1 MSGEHQELRIVKGND
16 EEFLVTISAG
26 GIPVN
31 LSDIQIKCEVK
42 SEPGRIM
49 LFEAIVEPDDLTNGK
64 IRLRFPRT
72 ETEKLREGT
81 IVSFD
86 LMLTLPDGTVRNIP
100 SPPLKAVVV
109 GRVTD

>member
-1 MSGEHQELRIVKGND
+1 
-16 EEFLVTISAG
+16 
-26 GIPVN
+26 
-31 LSDIQIKCEVK
+31 
-42 SEPGRIM
+42 M

>member
-1 MSGEHQELRIVKGND
+1 MSGEYHELRIVKGND

-64 IRLRFPRT
+64 IRIRFPRT

-86 LMLTLPDGTVRNIP
+86 LMLALMSLQLRAIM
-100 SPPLKAVVV
+100 
-109 GRVTD
+109 

>member
-1 MSGEHQELRIVKGND
+1 
-16 EEFLVTISAG
+16 
-26 GIPVN
+26 
-31 LSDIQIKCEVK
+31 
-42 SEPGRIM
+42 
-49 LFEAIVEPDDLTNGK
+49 
-64 IRLRFPRT
+64 
-72 ETEKLREGT
+72 LREGT

>member
-1 MSGEHQELRIVKGND
+1 
-16 EEFLVTISAG
+16 
-26 GIPVN
+26 
-31 LSDIQIKCEVK
+31 
-42 SEPGRIM
+42 M

-64 IRLRFPRT
+64 ISLRFPRT

>member
-1 MSGEHQELRIVKGND
+1 
-16 EEFLVTISAG
+16 
-26 GIPVN
+26 
-31 LSDIQIKCEVK
+31 
-42 SEPGRIM
+42 M

-109 GRVTD
+109 GRITD

>member
-1 MSGEHQELRIVKGND
+1 MSSEYQELRIVKGND

-49 LFEAIVEPDDLTNGK
+49 LFTAIVEPDDPSNGK
-64 IRLRFPRT
+64 IRIRFPRT
-72 ETEKLREGT
+72 ETEKLREGS
-81 IVSFD
+81 IISFD
-86 LMLTLPDGTVRNIP
+86 LMLTMPDGTVRNVP
-100 SPPLKAVVV
+100 NPPFKAVVV

>member
-1 MSGEHQELRIVKGND
+1 
-16 EEFLVTISAG
+16 
-26 GIPVN
+26 
-31 LSDIQIKCEVK
+31 
-42 SEPGRIM
+42 M

-64 IRLRFPRT
+64 IRIRFPRT
-72 ETEKLREGT
+72 ETERLREGT

>member
-1 MSGEHQELRIVKGND
+1 
-16 EEFLVTISAG
+16 
-26 GIPVN
+26 
-31 LSDIQIKCEVK
+31 
-42 SEPGRIM
+42 M

-72 ETEKLREGT
+72 ETVKLREGT

>member
-1 MSGEHQELRIVKGND
+1 
-16 EEFLVTISAG
+16 
-26 GIPVN
+26 
-31 LSDIQIKCEVK
+31 
-42 SEPGRIM
+42 M
-49 LFEAIVEPDDLTNGK
+49 LFEAVVEPDDLTNGK

>member
-1 MSGEHQELRIVKGND
+1 
-16 EEFLVTISAG
+16 
-26 GIPVN
+26 
-31 LSDIQIKCEVK
+31 
-42 SEPGRIM
+42 M

-100 SPPLKAVVV
+100 SPPLRAVVV

>member
-1 MSGEHQELRIVKGND
+1 
-16 EEFLVTISAG
+16 
-26 GIPVN
+26 
-31 LSDIQIKCEVK
+31 
-42 SEPGRIM
+42 
-49 LFEAIVEPDDLTNGK
+49 LFEAVVEPDDLTNGK

-72 ETEKLREGT
+72 ETVKLREGT

>member
-1 MSGEHQELRIVKGND
+1 
-16 EEFLVTISAG
+16 
-26 GIPVN
+26 
-31 LSDIQIKCEVK
+31 
-42 SEPGRIM
+42 M

-64 IRLRFPRT
+64 IRIRFPRT

>member
-1 MSGEHQELRIVKGND
+1 
-16 EEFLVTISAG
+16 
-26 GIPVN
+26 
-31 LSDIQIKCEVK
+31 
-42 SEPGRIM
+42 M

-86 LMLTLPDGTVRNIP
+86 LMLALPDGTVRNIP

-109 GRVTD
+109 GRITD

>member
-1 MSGEHQELRIVKGND
+1 
-16 EEFLVTISAG
+16 
-26 GIPVN
+26 
-31 LSDIQIKCEVK
+31 
-42 SEPGRIM
+42 M

-72 ETEKLREGT
+72 ETEKLKEGT